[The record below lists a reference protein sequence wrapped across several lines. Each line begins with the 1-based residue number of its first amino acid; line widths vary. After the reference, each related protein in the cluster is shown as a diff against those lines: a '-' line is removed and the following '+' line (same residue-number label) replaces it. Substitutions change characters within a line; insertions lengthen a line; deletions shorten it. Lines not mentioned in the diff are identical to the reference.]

1 MPEQYRLQRWP
12 NIGPMPRVCWSNIKR
27 GPDMD
32 SIRGPPLDSQVGG
45 GGRSIFEINNFGRT
59 PEINK

>member
-1 MPEQYRLQRWP
+1 MLAHRLQRWP

-45 GGRSIFEINNFGRT
+45 GGGGAGVFL
-59 PEINK
+59 K